1 MRQLEEDKDRGCGDG
16 NRSSTRAEEPS
27 VSLCSIG
34 SSMPHAGT
42 TIHLLT
48 VLVAVSASRDE
59 VDGKMGKSLF
69 EGGSWIPRGEIRA
82 RDSQKKTR
90 DHSDGKSARSG

>member
-1 MRQLEEDKDRGCGDG
+1 
-16 NRSSTRAEEPS
+16 
-27 VSLCSIG
+27 
-34 SSMPHAGT
+34 MPHAGT

-59 VDGKMGKSLF
+59 MDGKMGKSLF

-82 RDSQKKTR
+82 RELTEKDKRSQ
-90 DHSDGKSARSG
+90 